1 MGVTGDTPRKINI
14 NTNPS
19 PSVPLGTDEPDVAT
33 GQGRDGAHA
42 PGAGQDPREEFSSS
56 PRGDHLGG
64 IGPDSTPE
72 TGRSD
77 ETPDAAGY
85 PAGPATAEL
94 CDAPAVRLSGGD
106 EDPAP
111 DAAGPASGAAS
122 RNAGVGVMI
131 ADGAKMR
138 EKAPLVDENP
148 SSGTEGPLG
157 GLDAGKRPSGE
168 MVEHHEDPDLP
179 SSVRVD
185 DWELIQG
192 ALPEAM
198 QDLPPREVPGIAEMI
213 RQRMRGGWTLRG
225 LRNTLGARG
234 LPSEVRYLPGLVKA
248 RLRDDVPP
256 YAAPPKKPGGNASGH
271 PSSFRA
277 PNRPRPDELLS
288 PQQRVE
294 ARKHRRA
301 LIDQA
306 LSRKPSS
313 RATTGKGRGMD
324 DCSG

>member
-14 NTNPS
+14 STNPS

-148 SSGTEGPLG
+148 SSGT
-157 GLDAGKRPSGE
+157 
-168 MVEHHEDPDLP
+168 
-179 SSVRVD
+179 
-185 DWELIQG
+185 
-192 ALPEAM
+192 
-198 QDLPPREVPGIAEMI
+198 
-213 RQRMRGGWTLRG
+213 
-225 LRNTLGARG
+225 
-234 LPSEVRYLPGLVKA
+234 
-248 RLRDDVPP
+248 
-256 YAAPPKKPGGNASGH
+256 
-271 PSSFRA
+271 
-277 PNRPRPDELLS
+277 
-288 PQQRVE
+288 
-294 ARKHRRA
+294 
-301 LIDQA
+301 
-306 LSRKPSS
+306 
-313 RATTGKGRGMD
+313 
-324 DCSG
+324 